1 MDQIT
6 FVQVGTGR
14 KMMISIVELADEAK
28 EILEWGY
35 GKSAKTY
42 FLDSVIFGQRL
53 GQAFMNTLRNHDL
66 SEYARLSRTLVDPFY
81 DDTKLLAAIDMLTSK

>member
-1 MDQIT
+1 MGTIT
-6 FVQVGTGR
+6 QVKDG
-14 KMMISIVELADEAK
+14 KMYTLLYNPLRDDAA

-35 GKSAKTY
+35 GKNAKTY